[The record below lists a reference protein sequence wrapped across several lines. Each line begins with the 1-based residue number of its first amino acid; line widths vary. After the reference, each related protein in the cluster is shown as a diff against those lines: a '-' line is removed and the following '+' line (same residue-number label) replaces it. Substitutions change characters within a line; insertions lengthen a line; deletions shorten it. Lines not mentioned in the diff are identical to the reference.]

1 MKAILSISGKEYN
14 FNIINNKYIEFE
26 SLYRDTG
33 FYSLDYGLQST
44 AVWNNPLSKI
54 NGNTGT
60 LSYRNYSIERLS
72 KQNDFIDVF
81 YLLLYEKIP
90 NQIEKN
96 IFEKNFFIDKNIE
109 SEIDN
114 FLKNFSRDDDFI
126 SILLTSLNYIFRN
139 KNKNDPFLIF
149 NVLNLLILKIY
160 YFIENIDTNF
170 KNLNGNFFENI
181 LNNLLIKNSYKN
193 KDLLEKLLI
202 LQAEHGMNL
211 STNNLRNAIS
221 GRATLLSSINVAIN
235 SLLGEIHGSANIK
248 SFEMLKSIKND
259 DDFYKII
266 EKAKRKEEKIYG
278 FGHRVYKTLDP
289 RAKVIEKILLESNC
303 NTTVFKNAIKFKNII
318 ANDSYFQKLHP
329 NVDFYSGILLDYI
342 GFPKYMFNI
351 IFIQSRIIGWLS
363 HWNEMTTGNNYKIVR
378 PVDFC
383 KD

>member
-342 GFPKYMFNI
+342 GFPKYMYNI

>member
-96 IFEKNFFIDKNIE
+96 IFEKNFFVDKNIE